1 MNSDGPRAP
10 VWEARLRSWL
20 PTILLLGAYLTVRGY
35 HSFDGDQ
42 AYRLPL
48 LLHRQD
54 PGLYANDSFVRALD
68 EFNPH
73 RGSLALLD
81 AVSRPFGLPAGLFL
95 VFCTTF
101 LATCWGIRR
110 MAGRAWP
117 DLEPA
122 VGWVAI
128 GLVLSAKA
136 GNIGTNHLFEA
147 MVLDRLVALALGWVA
162 IAQTVTCPSTSW
174 WRASAAVA
182 LATIVHPSVGVQ
194 LAMVLGASWL
204 CWALFGRGTFVDL
217 STALRSLTA
226 LVVAILPGLA
236 INLPQCSTLLGE
248 VPPDQFWLLSVE
260 LQNPQHMLPHLW
272 RMPQWLAWGSYFA
285 LALIQ
290 IGLLTRRSR
299 RNAASGAVDAEP
311 PTASMAVRRRLSI
324 MVGIILV
331 GLGIAW
337 YAIEIRHM
345 VRVTIF
351 QPFRAGTVARGLA
364 LILIVGRVVNLWHGG
379 SRLGRMRATVLAA
392 GFLGD
397 WLLVVA
403 SAAELAV
410 SVIEM
415 MQRTVARR
423 AIPKGAPVLTY
434 FGAIAY
440 GLNFLAHHDTESGH
454 VPLLVAL
461 CVGWLAGSVAWRR
474 IVADDIHLRSWPR
487 LRCAAIL
494 GVAWLLPMSS
504 LLIALIPPDHPAA
517 SHALVRGLVDRC
529 RFYPVPLDDI
539 ERLAVWCRDH
549 TPASARF
556 IGPPGPKT
564 FRLWSRRSLAFNRS
578 GSPYHGAGLSDW
590 FARFADH
597 VDFRGT
603 PAEFVRAYV
612 AHRHEF
618 EARYQAMSDSRRAA
632 LAVRQGADHVIAEAP
647 GPSDSHLSNGMAEPL
662 ELLHVEGRY
671 AVYRVNPSA
680 MVQHHR

>member
-1 MNSDGPRAP
+1 MSLDGARTPG
-10 VWEARLRSWL
+10 WEGRLRSWV
-20 PTILLLGAYLTVRGY
+20 PTIVLLGAYLTVRGY

-81 AVSRPFGLPAGLFL
+81 AVSRPLGLPAGLFL
-95 VFCTTF
+95 VFCMTF
-101 LATCWGIRR
+101 LSTCWGVRR
-110 MAGRAWP
+110 LARGAWP

-147 MVLDRLVALALGWVA
+147 MVLDRLVAMALGWVA
-162 IAQTVTCPSTSW
+162 IAQTVTGPSTRW
-174 WRASAAVA
+174 WRAPAAVS
-182 LATIVHPSVGVQ
+182 LATIVHPSVGLQ
-194 LAMVLGASWL
+194 LAMVLGAGWL
-204 CWALFGRGTFVDL
+204 CWALFGRATSVRR
-217 STALRSLTA
+217 SEALRGLGWLGA
-226 LVVAILPGLA
+226 AVLPGLA
-236 INLPQCSTLLGE
+236 LNLPQPSTLLGD

-272 RMPQWLAWGSYFA
+272 RMPQWLSWGSYFA
-285 LALIQ
+285 LALLQ
-290 IGLLTRRSR
+290 VGLLSRGSQRNDASRS
-299 RNAASGAVDAEP
+299 ADAGF
-311 PTASMAVRRRLSI
+311 SKDSLAVRRRLSI
-324 MVGIILV
+324 LFGIILL

-337 YAIEIRHM
+337 YAIEIGHM

-351 QPFRAGTVARGLA
+351 QPFRVGTVARGLA
-364 LILIVGRVVNLWHGG
+364 LTLISGRVVSLWQSG
-379 SRLGRMRATVLAA
+379 SRLGRVRASVLSA

-410 SVIEM
+410 SAIEM
-415 MQRTVARR
+415 MRKTVGRR
-423 AIPKGAPVLTY
+423 VIPRGAAVLTY
-434 FGAIAY
+434 FGSIAY

-454 VPLLVAL
+454 IPLLVAL
-461 CVGWLAGSVAWRR
+461 GVGWLTGSVAWRR
-474 IVADDIHLRSWPR
+474 NVTGEILMRRRPRWPI
-487 LRCAAIL
+487 AVSL
-494 GVAWLLPMSS
+494 GTAWLVPMC
-504 LLIALIPPDHPAA
+504 AMAVAVIPADHPAA
-517 SHALVRGLVDRC
+517 GHALVRGLVDRC
-529 RFYPVPLDDI
+529 RFYPVPLDDM

-590 FARFADH
+590 FSRFADH
-597 VDFRGT
+597 VEFRGS
-603 PAEFVRAYV
+603 AQEFVRAYV

-647 GPSDSHLSNGMAEPL
+647 GGSVCRGSMESTEPL

-680 MVQHHR
+680 MVQNHR